1 MNERYST
8 SLPSRSGMWFH
19 SDDSAICDSALSALC
34 NVSVDIQKDEV
45 SDITS
50 DDLDAIVNAMRA
62 HRNVQIIQKR
72 AMILL
77 RNFTFSQSNIEV
89 MAQNKYLVPLI
100 YSAMS
105 IHNDHF
111 QGRAQDLLRCITDY
125 WTLIQRESIGKLAK
139 SLIQCTEYCLLNV
152 HVHGLDALHNYYV
165 RLTGLGIVQPMHYL
179 VLSSLSPFK
188 TWSPSPPQH
197 TPLYIRPPMV
207 DFLRT
212 IYTHTSVSMP
222 EQRCHVPNVHNTMYL
237 EFWLFVLIISS
248 PHSYQYMRHQ
258 VKRID
263 ARKWLRCPI
272 RRNYIIC
279 GEIPSYTRLL
289 GKFKILSK
297 QQQHEVHVGVLDI
310 GLSYKLNFI
319 RNWIIISP
327 DPQPSSS
334 NGIPGGHPIRWHL
347 PCPSS

>member
-89 MAQNKYLVPLI
+89 MAQNKYLVPSI

-105 IHNDHF
+105 IHNDHY

-125 WTLIQRESIGKLAK
+125 
-139 SLIQCTEYCLLNV
+139 
-152 HVHGLDALHNYYV
+152 
-165 RLTGLGIVQPMHYL
+165 
-179 VLSSLSPFK
+179 
-188 TWSPSPPQH
+188 
-197 TPLYIRPPMV
+197 
-207 DFLRT
+207 
-212 IYTHTSVSMP
+212 
-222 EQRCHVPNVHNTMYL
+222 
-237 EFWLFVLIISS
+237 
-248 PHSYQYMRHQ
+248 
-258 VKRID
+258 
-263 ARKWLRCPI
+263 
-272 RRNYIIC
+272 
-279 GEIPSYTRLL
+279 
-289 GKFKILSK
+289 
-297 QQQHEVHVGVLDI
+297 
-310 GLSYKLNFI
+310 
-319 RNWIIISP
+319 
-327 DPQPSSS
+327 
-334 NGIPGGHPIRWHL
+334 
-347 PCPSS
+347 